1 MCFRTQDLCP
11 GILGVHNM
19 ITCQPDQ
26 CLALISALF
35 TRALR
40 TSNVRLCLSPSDLPR
55 SLSPF
60 GLALGARSSG
70 EHHNKLGPVKD
81 TSRNHPL
88 LGLG

>member
-1 MCFRTQDLCP
+1 MCLRTQDLCP
-11 GILGVHNM
+11 GILVVHNM

-26 CLALISALF
+26 CSAEGALISALF

-70 EHHNKLGPVKD
+70 EHHNKLGG
-81 TSRNHPL
+81 L
-88 LGLG
+88 LKTQVEITPY